1 MIKIAIFASGTGTNF
16 VALAR
21 HIEETNVPIRIACLV
36 CDQPDAPVVEKA
48 VRLGIPVW
56 THRLGE
62 FADKTAYEQAI
73 LLELQKY
80 DLKLIV
86 LAGYMKIITEVLLEA
101 YPQAIINIHPALLPA
116 FPGRHGIEDAL
127 AYGVKVTGVAVHWID
142 DGIDTGPIIAQRA
155 VPILPNDDVAK
166 LAQRIHQVEHEL
178 YFVSLCEVLKQRKL
192 IK

>member
-21 HIEETNVPIRIACLV
+21 HIEENNVPIRIACLV

-86 LAGYMKIITEVLLEA
+86 LAGYMKIITKVLLEA

-127 AYGVKVTGVAVHWID
+127 AYGVKVTGVTVHWID

-155 VPILPNDDVAK
+155 VPILPDDDVPR

>member
-36 CDQPDAPVVEKA
+36 CDQPDAPVVGKA
-48 VRLGIPVW
+48 VKLGVPVW

-86 LAGYMKIITEVLLEA
+86 LAGYMKIITGVLLEA
-101 YPQAIINIHPALLPA
+101 THRPLLIFTLRCCLP
-116 FPGRHGIEDAL
+116 FR
-127 AYGVKVTGVAVHWID
+127 D
-142 DGIDTGPIIAQRA
+142 DM
-155 VPILPNDDVAK
+155 
-166 LAQRIHQVEHEL
+166 EL
-178 YFVSLCEVLKQRKL
+178 KTLLRTA
-192 IK
+192 

>member
-1 MIKIAIFASGTGTNF
+1 M
-16 VALAR
+16 
-21 HIEETNVPIRIACLV
+21 
-36 CDQPDAPVVEKA
+36 
-48 VRLGIPVW
+48 GIPVW

-127 AYGVKVTGVAVHWID
+127 AYGVKVTGVTVHWID

-155 VPILPNDDVAK
+155 VPILPDDDVTR
-166 LAQRIHQVEHEL
+166 LAQRIHLVEHEL

>member
-1 MIKIAIFASGTGTNF
+1 M
-16 VALAR
+16 
-21 HIEETNVPIRIACLV
+21 
-36 CDQPDAPVVEKA
+36 
-48 VRLGIPVW
+48 
-56 THRLGE
+56 GE

-86 LAGYMKIITEVLLEA
+86 LAGYMKIITGVLLEA

-127 AYGVKVTGVAVHWID
+127 AYGVKVTGVTVHWID
-142 DGIDTGPIIAQRA
+142 DGIDTGPVIAQRA
-155 VPILPNDDVAK
+155 VPILPNDDVTR

>member
-16 VALAR
+16 VALAH

-48 VRLGIPVW
+48 VSLGIPVW

-127 AYGVKVTGVAVHWID
+127 AYGVKVTGVTVHWID

-155 VPILPNDDVAK
+155 VSILPDDDVTR
-166 LAQRIHQVEHEL
+166 LAQRIHLVEHEL